1 MLQMSKGCK
10 MPKMFSE
17 MPFMYGMVAVVI
29 GVAVS
34 HVSVVVGV
42 LVFR

>member
-1 MLQMSKGCK
+1 MTQMLKGCK
-10 MPKMFSE
+10 MHKMFSD

-34 HVSVVVGV
+34 FFSVVVGG